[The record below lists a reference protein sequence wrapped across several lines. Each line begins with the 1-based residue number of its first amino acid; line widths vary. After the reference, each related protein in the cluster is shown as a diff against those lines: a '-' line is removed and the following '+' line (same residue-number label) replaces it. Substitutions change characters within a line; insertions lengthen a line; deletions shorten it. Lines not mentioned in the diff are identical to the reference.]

1 MRLVGFDHASPEHY
15 IATFLPRARPNPW
28 AQRGVTKML
37 RSKVR
42 SGCFVC
48 TVHDQAKFQGDHLMN
63 GRLTRFF
70 TLAAAALLTALPAQ
84 AQELGRFR
92 VLVPD
97 FYALQGADRDF
108 GEDAANDLRDLLKGL
123 PTHQP
128 IERGDVRDQVRE
140 FDMRMEDLDCLKTR
154 QLATQINAQIALCA
168 NYTEQGDTRQLTGIE
183 FWDMNNSEALAVE
196 PITVT
201 GRDGRRQAAR
211 HIFEAFDRMVQLARA
226 QQFCAEYA
234 LSQQWDNAL
243 RNCDQALALNPGAVS
258 TRQRKARIRF
268 EQAQAETDPQ
278 AKRGYFQQVLEE
290 LETVL
295 EANQFHE
302 EALQLSGYVS
312 IQLGDEDGGREYY
325 YRYLEIN
332 PGADRIRLNIA
343 YDMSE
348 AGDPEGAMEL
358 VAVGLET
365 TPENADL
372 LTYYANYGFAA
383 ANKRATEAQAAGGDS
398 GVPAEAEAL
407 YREVISA
414 LNKVAAIRGA
424 EMPVGLW
431 RTVVASHI
439 QLGDV
444 AQAEAVA
451 RQVLQAH
458 PEDAVITDFLA
469 NALQKQG
476 RIDEAVATLDRVQEI
491 QPDYPGVNV
500 RQGSWLMSTGR
511 LGDAVPYFRRAV
523 QRGENANTIA
533 RIIFGDAVNNGVRKE
548 AWDYALRGILAA
560 KTFDVTPETRTE
572 LDFWNGWTIY
582 HQAMLVQAPQN
593 LESAET
599 SMPMFERARDLF
611 NAGRGYTSRAGMNLQ
626 QILDA
631 VNSYIE
637 IQTVI
642 IRRLG

>member
-1 MRLVGFDHASPEHY
+1 
-15 IATFLPRARPNPW
+15 
-28 AQRGVTKML
+28 
-37 RSKVR
+37 
-42 SGCFVC
+42 
-48 TVHDQAKFQGDHLMN
+48 MN
-63 GRLTRFF
+63 GRLTRPL

-108 GEDAANDLRDLLKGL
+108 GEDAAKDLRDLLKGL

-128 IERGDVRDQVRE
+128 IERGKIRDQVRE
-140 FDMRMEDLDCLKTR
+140 FDMRMRDLDCLKTR
-154 QLATQINAQIALCA
+154 QLATQINAQIVLCA
-168 NYTEQGDTRQLTGIE
+168 NYTEQDETRQLTGLE

-201 GRDGRRQAAR
+201 GRDGRREAAQ
-211 HIFEAFDRMVQLARA
+211 HIFQAFDRMVQLARA

-234 LSQQWDNAL
+234 VSQQWDNAL
-243 RNCDQALALNPGAVS
+243 RNCDQALALNPSAMS
-258 TRQRKARIRF
+258 SRQRKARIHF

-278 AKRGYFQQVLEE
+278 AKRTYFQQALKE
-290 LETVL
+290 LEQIL

-302 EALQLSGYVS
+302 EALQLGGFVS
-312 IQLGDEDGGREYY
+312 IQLGDEEKGRSYY
-325 YRYLEIN
+325 YRYLEVN

-343 YDMSE
+343 YDMNQ

-365 TPENADL
+365 APENADL
-372 LTYYANYGFAA
+372 ITYYANYGFAA
-383 ANKRATEAQAAGGDS
+383 ANKRATQAQAAGGAS
-398 GVPAEAEAL
+398 GVPAEAQAL

-444 AQAEAVA
+444 AQAEAAA
-451 RQVLQAH
+451 RQVLQTH
-458 PEDAVITDFLA
+458 PQDAVITDFLA

-491 QPDYPGVNV
+491 KPDDSSVNV
-500 RQGSWLMSTGR
+500 RQGSWLITAGR
-511 LGDAVPYFRRAV
+511 LDDAVPYFRRAV
-523 QRGENANTIA
+523 QRGDNANTMA
-533 RIIFGDAVNNGVRKE
+533 RIIFGDAVNNGVRKD
-548 AWDYALRGILAA
+548 AWDYALRGLLAA

-572 LDFWNGWTIY
+572 LNFWHGWTIY
-582 HQAMLVQAPQN
+582 HQAMLVQEPQN
-593 LESAET
+593 LESAER
-599 SMPMFERARDLF
+599 SKPMFEQARDLY
-611 NAGRGYTSRAGMNLQ
+611 NAGRGYASRAGMNLQ

-637 IQTVI
+637 IQAVL